1 MFTPEQKINLV
12 RAKGIE
18 EVEAV
23 EKFLRKINPDAF
35 LTENDLVGRVFYD
48 QPGGHLGTATREVR
62 CDFVHPVGVLE
73 EWLEKHKTALRY
85 SALRS

>member
-35 LTENDLVGRVFYD
+35 LTENDLVGPVFYD
-48 QPGGHLGTATREVR
+48 QP
-62 CDFVHPVGVLE
+62 
-73 EWLEKHKTALRY
+73 
-85 SALRS
+85 